1 MEVLLHMPVTSTL
14 PGMAVLRLVRPGTPA
29 APYRVAAGY
38 AVCGAV
44 LLEQAR
50 LLGEQEPYTCG

>member
-1 MEVLLHMPVTSTL
+1 MPVTSTL